1 MLQVVRL
8 DLDPDEIF
16 QYGFFVRGALQTPD
30 GKRRIDGYF
39 LIDTGANVCAGDA
52 DVLARLNP
60 PLINDP
66 AISRDDSG
74 ILEARFDPNRIYSV
88 DILLEVTT
96 SKGANHAAR
105 AIGAISAK
113 EFTSHYTAKES
124 PAFSQHPVIGILG
137 RPILKHSS
145 FSYSGS
151 DGIFKLELV
160 PESFR
165 TV

>member
-8 DLDPDEIF
+8 DLDPDDTFE
-16 QYGFFVRGALQTPD
+16 YGFFVRGALQTPD
-30 GKRRIDGYF
+30 GQRRTDGCF
-39 LIDTGANVCAGDA
+39 LIDTGANICAGDA
-52 DVLARLNP
+52 DVLAGLDP
-60 PLINDP
+60 PLINN
-66 AISRDDSG
+66 AGISLDDSN
-74 ILEARFDPNRIYSV
+74 IFDPRFDPNRIYNV

-96 SKGANHAAR
+96 PVGSAHVAR

-151 DGIFKLELV
+151 EGKFKLELV